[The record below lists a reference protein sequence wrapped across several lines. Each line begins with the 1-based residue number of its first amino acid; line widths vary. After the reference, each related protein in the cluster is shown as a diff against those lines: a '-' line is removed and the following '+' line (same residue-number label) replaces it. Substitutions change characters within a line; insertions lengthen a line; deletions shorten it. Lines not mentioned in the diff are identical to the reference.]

1 MSTEIVKT
9 NLVFKPYI
17 IGISGG
23 SASGKTSVS
32 REIFNRLGIDD
43 CMLITMDSYYR
54 VITKEERENLSNFN
68 FDHPSSFDFDLLLE
82 QLRQLLNGNNIE
94 MPIYDFVTSSRKLKL
109 KQLNRHH

>member
-54 VITKEERENLSNFN
+54 VITKEEEKTYLILILIIHLHSI
-68 FDHPSSFDFDLLLE
+68 L
-82 QLRQLLNGNNIE
+82 
-94 MPIYDFVTSSRKLKL
+94 IYY
-109 KQLNRHH
+109 